1 MKRSFHEVL
10 GLFLVGGVTG
20 LIIASVFTNDPQ
32 TGALAF
38 VAGGAGFDMLIKYMK
53 NKESS

>member
-32 TGALAF
+32 TGVLAF
-38 VAGGAGFDMLIKYMK
+38 VAGGAGFDMLIKFMK

>member
-10 GLFLVGGVTG
+10 GLFLVGGVIS
-20 LIIASVFTNDPQ
+20 LIISSVFTNDPQ
-32 TGALAF
+32 IAVLAF